1 MFRITLAALAAG
13 SLAVTLTACYQ
24 LGTLDGTQVE
34 TVTVDARKFEVRV
47 APTGAPNEY
56 RMLIY
61 RATMVVGPDRELEYE
76 RAANVAR
83 IYMDRTCKGRP
94 YEQIID
100 TLSGVNYRTAFR
112 CL

>member
-1 MFRITLAALAAG
+1 MRRLMLATFIIASVA
-13 SLAVTLTACYQ
+13 SMLTACYQ

-47 APTGAPNEY
+47 APTGMPNEY

-61 RATMVVGPDRELEYE
+61 RATMVIGPDRELEYE
-76 RAANVAR
+76 RAANVAK
-83 IYMDRTCKGRP
+83 IFMDRTCRGRP
-94 YEQIID
+94 YEQLID

>member
-1 MFRITLAALAAG
+1 VLRITLVAIAIGSAA
-13 SLAVTLTACYQ
+13 STLSACYQ

-34 TVTVDARKFEVRV
+34 TVTVDGRKFEVRV
-47 APTGAPNEY
+47 ASTGVPDEY

-61 RATMVVGPDRELEYE
+61 RATVVVGPDRELEYE

-83 IYMDRTCKGRP
+83 IYMNRTCKGRP
-94 YEQIID
+94 HEQLID

>member
-1 MFRITLAALAAG
+1 MAALAIG
-13 SLAVTLTACYQ
+13 SVAPTLTACYQ

-47 APTGAPNEY
+47 ASTGVPNEY

-61 RATMVVGPDRELEYE
+61 RATMVIGPDRELEYE

-94 YEQIID
+94 YEQLID